1 MMNPKKRRLL
11 LIGIASLALVVSFI
25 ASQLP
30 SWGAGALLHPW
41 RRRVHQPPPANCE
54 DAVFAG
60 SGVTLKGWRG
70 SAPSHEK
77 RGTII
82 CLHGVADNRASSAGV
97 IERFTGKGFDVIA
110 YDSRAH
116 GESGG
121 EFCTY
126 GYFEKEDLRRVLDT
140 IETGPIVLIGSSL
153 GAAVALQAAAD
164 DPRVAAVV
172 AAEVFCDLR
181 TIARERVPS
190 FLGEGM
196 IRKAL
201 SLAGKRGAFDVDSVS
216 PLIAARR
223 VNAPVLLIH
232 GAEDIDT
239 RPEHSQRVFA
249 ALPGPKRLILVEN
262 ARHNESLSQASVWV
276 AIENWLA
283 GVLQQAATQDR

>member
-1 MMNPKKRRLL
+1 MMNPRNRRFL
-11 LIGIASLALVVSFI
+11 LIGLASLALLVGFI
-25 ASQLP
+25 ARQAP
-30 SWGAGALLHPW
+30 SWGAGALLHPL
-41 RRRVHQPPPANCE
+41 RRRVHQHPPANCE

-70 SAPSHEK
+70 STPWHEK

-126 GYFEKEDLRRVLDT
+126 GYFEKEDLRRVLDA
-140 IETGPIVLIGSSL
+140 IGTGPIVLIGSSL
-153 GAAVALQAAAD
+153 GAAVALQAAVD

-181 TIARERVPS
+181 TIVRDRMPS
-190 FLGEGM
+190 FVAEGM

-201 SLAGKRGAFDVDSVS
+201 SLAGQRGGFDVDSVS
-216 PLIAARR
+216 PMIAARR

-232 GAEDIDT
+232 GAKDIDT
-239 RPEHSQRVFA
+239 RPEHSRRVFA
-249 ALPGPKRLILVEN
+249 ALAGPKRLILLEN
-262 ARHNESLSQASVWV
+262 ARHNESLSEASVWV
-276 AIENWLA
+276 EIESWLA
-283 GVLQQAATQDR
+283 GVLQQATTQDQ